1 MNTIRLLERIFLIL
15 TVSLIAVGSIIAVT
29 EASATSL
36 LTLLLAYVGTFSV
49 FGIFAIMLVSLVLH
63 HHKNKTVRYVADVLF
78 LACMIPFLAT
88 TVYGL
93 AYVGD
98 TLSII
103 LLVSCITYIAASVTK
118 LIGYVV
124 LRAKPDM
131 DSELDPDND
140 EKVIYILKWKRLL
153 DKGVITPDEFQAK
166 RQAILDFGEKEAE

>member
-1 MNTIRLLERIFLIL
+1 MKTIKLIERIFLIL

-29 EASATSL
+29 EATATSL

-78 LACMIPFLAT
+78 LACMIPVLAT

-124 LRAKPDM
+124 LRAKPDK
-131 DSELDPDND
+131 LDPDND